1 MPSVYFDMH
10 KHFDHMIICSGNT
23 LGVVYKII
31 VLIRAEKLQAIEVG
45 RCLLDQTRGNLQQ
58 GKTLLQTAPSRQVQ
72 PEKVSKGV
80 IMSQLLFIANNE

>member
-1 MPSVYFDMH
+1 MH
-10 KHFDHMIICSGNT
+10 KHFDHMIIYSGNT

-31 VLIRAEKLQAIEVG
+31 VLIHAEKLQAIEVG
-45 RCLLDQTRGNLQQ
+45 RCLLDQTSGNLQQ